1 MDTHFTDTLGNEH
14 ITTKVLGQ
22 GGQGVVMRTSD
33 PDLALKIVPDGTGDA
48 PDRSPETMERMNR
61 VFGAVLRLPIPE
73 DCHITLPLVQLCDAP
88 GYVMHLMNELSPMSS
103 LWPSGSQREQELP
116 VWLAGVAATSTR
128 AANEL
133 LHYSRTGSLR
143 RRLSICASCAAELA
157 RLHSRGLVYGD
168 ISLNNIFLGDD
179 LEYPVV
185 WLIDADNIRYERE
198 GGGQIVYTP
207 TYGAPEL
214 VQGRAGCSTVTDD
227 YAFAV
232 TVFRTLTLAHPFLG
246 KAAESGGGDWAD
258 TVTDENSEDGE
269 QKAYGGKL
277 PWIFDPRDNSNAP
290 DRFVLG
296 PGLVFTRE
304 LSTLFERTF
313 CAGRTNPAARPL
325 IWHWAETL
333 ARAADR
339 TLACPECGMSRY
351 AERGPLC
358 RYCGTPDPPRISMQ
372 SYHWRGDGLP
382 ATPAW
387 QFEHELPRG
396 RDIRIPARVF
406 EPFDAVTT
414 GILPLMTVRQDAE
427 GILLTATEHMRHEMR
442 IAPGEAGDTAFVPL
456 PHTSRLPHGCRCF
469 WLLYCSDA
477 PYAVKVN
484 VIPAGKEVEE

>member
-1 MDTHFTDTLGNEH
+1 MDTHFTDTNGNTH
-14 ITTKVLGQ
+14 IADKVLGQ
-22 GGQGVVMRTSD
+22 GGQGVVMRASD
-33 PDLALKIVPDGTGDA
+33 PDYALKIVPDDTGGA
-48 PDRSPETMERMNR
+48 PDRSPDTMERMNR
-61 VFGAVLRLPIPE
+61 VFGGVLRMPIPA
-73 DCHITLPLVQLCDAP
+73 DCHISLPLVLLCDAP
-88 GYVMHLMNELSPMSS
+88 GYVMYLMNGLSAMSS
-103 LWPSGSQREQELP
+103 LWPSGAADGEELP
-116 VWLAGVAATSTR
+116 EWLSAVAQSSPL
-128 AANEL
+128 AARGL

-143 RRLSICASCAAELA
+143 RRLSACASCAAELA

-185 WLIDADNIRYERE
+185 WLIDADNIRYERA

-214 VQGRAGCSTVTDD
+214 VQGRAGCSTVTDN

-232 TVFRTLTLAHPFLG
+232 TAFRTLTLAHPFLG

-269 QKAYGGKL
+269 QKAYSGKL
-277 PWIFDPRDNSNAP
+277 PWIFDPRDSSNAP

-304 LSTLFERTF
+304 LFTLFERTF

-325 IWHWAETL
+325 VWHWAEAL

-339 TLACPECGMSRY
+339 TLACPECGMTRY
-351 AERGPLC
+351 AERDPLC
-358 RYCGTPDPPRISMQ
+358 PYCGTPAPPRISMQ
-372 SYHWRGDGLP
+372 SFRRRGKGLP

-396 RDIRIPARVF
+396 VDIRIPSRVF

-414 GILPLMTVRQDAE
+414 GVNPLVTVRHDAE

-442 IAPGEAGDTAFVPL
+442 IAAGEAGDTAFVPL
-456 PHTSRLPHGCRCF
+456 PHTSRLPDGCRCF

-484 VIPAGKEVEE
+484 IIPAGKEVDG